1 MNLQTS
7 EKHLFFYSKFTL
19 TVINI
24 TLSQFTRIIDD
35 AFKWYGIL
43 IMEGLFRIGMG
54 SGGRSITSRSYTKLQ
69 VDTLYNRIDRTSL
82 EKLDSSFRDDFNLT
96 AHDYRQA

>member
-19 TVINI
+19 TVENI
-24 TLSQFTRIIDD
+24 TLSQFTSVIDD

-43 IMEGLFRIGMG
+43 IMKGTFSDRDGM
-54 SGGRSITSRSYTKLQ
+54 RVSITSHSCLKLQ
-69 VDTLYNRIDRTSL
+69 VI
-82 EKLDSSFRDDFNLT
+82 
-96 AHDYRQA
+96 

>member
-19 TVINI
+19 IVINI
-24 TLSQFTRIIDD
+24 TLSQFTRITDD

-43 IMEGLFRIGMG
+43 IMEGTFLDRDGM
-54 SGGRSITSRSYTKLQ
+54 R
-69 VDTLYNRIDRTSL
+69 
-82 EKLDSSFRDDFNLT
+82 
-96 AHDYRQA
+96 